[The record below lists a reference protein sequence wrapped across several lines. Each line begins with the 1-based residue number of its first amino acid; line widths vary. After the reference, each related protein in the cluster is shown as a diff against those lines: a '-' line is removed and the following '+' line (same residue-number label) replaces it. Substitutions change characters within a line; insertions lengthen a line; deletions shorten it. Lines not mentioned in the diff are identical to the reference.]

1 MGSEQHEVQLYGI
14 AVLVVIGVLWN
25 TFNLITTM
33 FQQWKAGGV
42 QTVGLIISTIS
53 LGNVFLHLSTFGIVV
68 TMWRGVLCW
77 DDLPMFFCAMLYVW
91 MSSSYLSFWS
101 IAWLSVLYCV
111 KVVNFTSELFAKIKT
126 NISPI
131 INVALAVTFLNSCVM
146 FSPFFSLN
154 YRNESYVTPV
164 TKNTTCV
171 IKTPLFP
178 TWINM
183 NLYVLVFICYL
194 SLLPVMVM
202 VPSSI
207 RLVVHL
213 CKHTLEMRKNK
224 TDVQSA
230 DSYLLVCKLTV
241 ALVGVYITT
250 LTIISLFYLSK
261 LYGSDVSINSLLLGY
276 SFYCIASGVLLTI
289 SNKNLRE
296 KLWALFCGTK
306 ASNAS
311 SKSLSGE
318 TGAA

>member
-1 MGSEQHEVQLYGI
+1 MGFGQHEVQLYGI
-14 AVLVVIGVLWN
+14 AVLVIIGVLWN
-25 TFNLITTM
+25 TFNLITTV

-68 TMWRGVLCW
+68 TTWRGVLCW

-91 MSSSYLSFWS
+91 LSSSCLSFWS

-178 TWINM
+178 TWINV

-194 SLLPVMVM
+194 APLPVMVM

-250 LTIISLFYLSK
+250 LTTISLFYLSK
-261 LYGSDVSINSLLLGY
+261 LYGSDISINSLLLGY

-296 KLWALFCGTK
+296 KLLALFYSTK